1 MCVYIYIYIYYIILY
16 YIIYI
21 CTIYIYILCIYPINH
36 GCIHLDPPSHG
47 TFGVSWLVDR
57 HGNRRRG
64 IRRAVLAGTAF
75 GAAGAGLLTLVA
87 LIWLLNDRF
96 DGDLMAL
103 LLF

>member
-1 MCVYIYIYIYYIILY
+1 MCVYTYIYILY

-21 CTIYIYILCIYPINH
+21 CTIYILCIYPINH

-87 LIWLLNDRF
+87 LIWLLNNRF

>member
-1 MCVYIYIYIYYIILY
+1 MYY
-16 YIIYI
+16 
-21 CTIYIYILCIYPINH
+21 YPINH

-75 GAAGAGLLTLVA
+75 GAAGAGLLTLGGFDMAVE
-87 LIWLLNDRF
+87 WPFRWRF
-96 DGDLMAL
+96 DGFIAILMAIEQQADSNGMG
-103 LLF
+103 